1 MVAIFVLPWD
11 KPPSVIAIGRWP
23 TG

>member
-11 KPPSVIAIGRWP
+11 KPPFPIAVGRWP

>member
-11 KPPSVIAIGRWP
+11 KPPSVIAIGRWH

>member
-11 KPPSVIAIGRWP
+11 KPPSVIDIGRWP